1 MILSRKIVILCLGS
15 FICFILSSCQKFS
28 TPYFGAEPYKTPGP
42 WIDYYYTNGSD
53 SSSNEIKYNPILEGD
68 RTIYRNGH
76 GRIDIDAYGP
86 GQSMDE
92 YGRRVKTSKGYGAYY

>member
-1 MILSRKIVILCLGS
+1 MILSRKIAILYLGT

-28 TPYFGAEPYKTPGP
+28 TPYFGAEPYKTQSP
-42 WIDYYYTNGSD
+42 YYINGSD
-53 SSSNEIKYNPILEGD
+53 SSSDTIKYNPILEGD

-76 GRIDIDAYGP
+76 GGIDIDAYEP

-92 YGRRVKTSKGYGAYY
+92 YGRRVQTSKGYGAYY